1 MKFIRKRNFQEGEEL
16 LYVPRLHWM
25 FTVRHMVLSLPFFL
39 VLLILWSV
47 VGRYTS
53 PDWYGI
59 ENVLLLVVIKNVFL
73 AALLI
78 VLLVFVWRIFVYLNT
93 EYGVTNKRLMIKKG
107 IIRLVTAEIPTDRIE
122 SIYCYQGLMGRIFNY
137 GTVFVSGIGGR
148 MPIFYMVWRPYSLRR
163 KIFEIIDKNKTITV
177 VHGDLPRAKP
187 AAKPQPASE
196 EEPINRYG
204 TFVRVIPE

>member
-1 MKFIRKRNFQEGEEL
+1 MKFIRKKNFQEGEEL
-16 LYVPRLHWM
+16 LYAPKLHWM

-47 VGRYTS
+47 AGRYAAS
-53 PDWYGI
+53 GWYGI
-59 ENVLLLVVIKNVFL
+59 ENVLLLVVVKNVFL

-93 EYGVTNKRLMIKKG
+93 EYGVTNRRLIIKKG
-107 IIRLVTAEIPTDRIE
+107 ILRLVIAEIPTDRIE

-137 GTVFVSGIGGR
+137 GTVFISGIGGR
-148 MPIFYMVWRPYSLRR
+148 MPIFHMVWRPYTLRR

-177 VHGDLPRAKP
+177 VHGDLPKAKP
-187 AAKPQPASE
+187 AVKPQPAPD